1 MFSAKER
8 KIWSKLNFPK
18 IKKIKNKN
26 KKASFLWHT
35 QIFLYPNN
43 CTVHEK
49 YLTEI
54 VWIRPQIKKGLLKK
68 PQKAGKERIII
79 CTIL

>member
-18 IKKIKNKN
+18 IKKIKN

-54 VWIRPQIKKGLLKK
+54 DKDMTSGMRMITHPKTNSKTK
-68 PQKAGKERIII
+68 
-79 CTIL
+79 